1 MPPGTLQRENI
12 GWCEKDQEVRVG
24 AGRVQSIRKVRL
36 FAACKTDTA
45 ALEQQGGGLGLLS

>member
-45 ALEQQGGGLGLLS
+45 TLEQQGGGLGLLS